1 MSIFHTFSEQETIK
15 LGEDLSGILKEKDVV
30 VLTGQLG
37 GGKTTFIKGLLQGL
51 GYKRRV
57 LSPSFTLMR
66 EYTGKKVTVCHVDL
80 YRLNTKND
88 MFSIGIE
95 DYFETPKTITL
106 IEWGEKIEEML
117 PRYIKIAFF
126 YEGQSRR
133 KIIIS
138 TKGKKL
144 DLSKIKVKSG

>member
-15 LGEDLSGILKEKDVV
+15 LGTELSKVFKERDVV

-37 GGKTTFIKGLLQGL
+37 GGKTTFIKGVLEGL
-51 GYKRRV
+51 GYKGRV

-66 EYTGKKVTVCHVDL
+66 EYTGKKLTVCHVDL

-95 DYFETPKTITL
+95 DYFEAPKTITM
-106 IEWGEKIEEML
+106 IEWGERIEDML

-126 YEGQSRR
+126 YEGQNKR
-133 KIIIS
+133 KITIS
-138 TKGKKL
+138 AKGVKL
-144 DLSKIKVKSG
+144 DLSKIKAKAR